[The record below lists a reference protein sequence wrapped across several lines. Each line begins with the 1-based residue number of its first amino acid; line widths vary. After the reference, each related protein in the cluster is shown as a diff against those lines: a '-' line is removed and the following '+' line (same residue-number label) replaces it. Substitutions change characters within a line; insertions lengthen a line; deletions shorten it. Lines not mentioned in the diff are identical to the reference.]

1 MIDFFCSALIMR
13 QFPSRVHKLNVELY
27 KLQAI
32 ETNYAERR
40 ALQAACVA
48 VKKKKKRAR
57 FFQLLHPSASLRVRV
72 CPAGVNVLARGR
84 YFVVNVHFSY
94 V

>member
-1 MIDFFCSALIMR
+1 MR

-48 VKKKKKRAR
+48 VKKKKKRKKRAR